1 MGFYI
6 LPESCQPILDRYKVT
21 QLQIILIDKEDTSV
35 LNPVKMIDTDDLK
48 GEFRFETASII
59 QLFPN
64 NFKGLGK
71 MEDYHVQSYYD
82 EKNKMCGS
90 SPKISSLSN
99 TG

>member
-1 MGFYI
+1 
-6 LPESCQPILDRYKVT
+6 
-21 QLQIILIDKEDTSV
+21 
-35 LNPVKMIDTDDLK
+35 MIDTDNLK

-64 NFKGLGK
+64 NFTGLGK

-82 EKNKMCGS
+82 EKSKMYGS

>member
-1 MGFYI
+1 
-6 LPESCQPILDRYKVT
+6 
-21 QLQIILIDKEDTSV
+21 
-35 LNPVKMIDTDDLK
+35 MIDTDNLK

-82 EKNKMCGS
+82 EKSKMYGS
-90 SPKISSLSN
+90 FPKISSLSN

>member
-1 MGFYI
+1 
-6 LPESCQPILDRYKVT
+6 
-21 QLQIILIDKEDTSV
+21 
-35 LNPVKMIDTDDLK
+35 MIDTGNLK
-48 GEFRFETASII
+48 GEFRFEIASII